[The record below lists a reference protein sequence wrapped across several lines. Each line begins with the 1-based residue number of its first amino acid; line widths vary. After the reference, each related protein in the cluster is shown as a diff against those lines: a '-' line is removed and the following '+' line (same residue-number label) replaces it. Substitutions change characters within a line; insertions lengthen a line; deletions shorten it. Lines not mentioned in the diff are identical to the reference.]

1 MAALG
6 SPSCYSRLETL
17 IAKVIFLATGV
28 WWGVGVQLMV
38 YAGIAAEPSALLPN
52 FTWYAPQRRVMLFR
66 AIRAGTRGSDATRG
80 RYASMLLGLLL
91 SERFVRVS
99 CCDGAEE
106 PAGCGVSLGCLL
118 PRGRAAA
125 AAAKARRCAW
135 WRLPPARGLVGDRDL
150 VAALC
155 DYFGTVAT
163 AMGLTLAGS
172 GIFGIIYSS
181 VSCWAALFSY
191 CILGRRLVPL
201 QVLGMAVVVAGL
213 VVSSLENDFASD
225 GGRRVAAGSV
235 AIAVGTV
242 AYGLEYA
249 LCERLLSASDAAG
262 ETPVASATDE
272 RDAAEPRRASGNEAI
287 VEMMYYMGLWGLGL
301 SALYTAVV
309 VAPRWDYLVA
319 APVRVSGAT
328 PSYLTALVVSHTF
341 SNWLHNLSWFIICDR
356 EGSVATGLLQGL
368 KAVLLF
374 GGSSLAFCD
383 RQESQRG
390 ATAYELVAKPPT
402 GGASDLELE
411 DDDELEG
418 DWN

>member
-52 FTWYAPQRRVMLFR
+52 FTWYA
-66 AIRAGTRGSDATRG
+66 
-80 RYASMLLGLLL
+80 SMLLGLLL

-99 CCDGAEE
+99 CCSAEE
-106 PAGCGVSLGCLL
+106 PAGCGVSLGPAAAR
-118 PRGRAAA
+118 PRGGRRG
-125 AAAKARRCAW
+125 KARRCAW

-150 VAALC
+150 VAAALC

-201 QVLGMAVVVAGL
+201 
-213 VVSSLENDFASD
+213 S
-225 GGRRVAAGSV
+225 
-235 AIAVGTV
+235 
-242 AYGLEYA
+242 A
-249 LCERLLSASDAAG
+249 LRAPPCASDAAG

-328 PSYLTALVVSHTF
+328 PRYLTALVVSHTF

-383 RQESQRG
+383 RQESQCMTRPKVLATAIVVAGTAIYYLAPTTSPADLAAARDAGKG
-390 ATAYELVAKPPT
+390 AEHTTAYELVAKPPT

-411 DDDELEG
+411 DDDEPEG

>member
-1 MAALG
+1 
-6 SPSCYSRLETL
+6 
-17 IAKVIFLATGV
+17 
-28 WWGVGVQLMV
+28 
-38 YAGIAAEPSALLPN
+38 
-52 FTWYAPQRRVMLFR
+52 
-66 AIRAGTRGSDATRG
+66 
-80 RYASMLLGLLL
+80 
-91 SERFVRVS
+91 
-99 CCDGAEE
+99 
-106 PAGCGVSLGCLL
+106 
-118 PRGRAAA
+118 
-125 AAAKARRCAW
+125 
-135 WRLPPARGLVGDRDL
+135 
-150 VAALC
+150 
-155 DYFGTVAT
+155 
-163 AMGLTLAGS
+163 MGLTLAGS

-309 VAPRWDYLVA
+309 VAPRWDYPSRRPSA
-319 APVRVSGAT
+319 SRRGAR
-328 PSYLTALVVSHTF
+328 YLTALVVSHTF

-383 RQESQRG
+383 RQESQCMTRPKKHLRQFKAPVMAREAERHDKPG
-390 ATAYELVAKPPT
+390 AARVFLNLRIARTPLIDSGSKVEHKRKRLWTTTATITEEWRVIALIKIALT
-402 GGASDLELE
+402 DRCAS
-411 DDDELEG
+411 G
-418 DWN
+418 N

>member
-1 MAALG
+1 
-6 SPSCYSRLETL
+6 
-17 IAKVIFLATGV
+17 
-28 WWGVGVQLMV
+28 
-38 YAGIAAEPSALLPN
+38 
-52 FTWYAPQRRVMLFR
+52 
-66 AIRAGTRGSDATRG
+66 
-80 RYASMLLGLLL
+80 
-91 SERFVRVS
+91 
-99 CCDGAEE
+99 
-106 PAGCGVSLGCLL
+106 
-118 PRGRAAA
+118 
-125 AAAKARRCAW
+125 
-135 WRLPPARGLVGDRDL
+135 
-150 VAALC
+150 
-155 DYFGTVAT
+155 
-163 AMGLTLAGS
+163 MGLTLAGS

-262 ETPVASATDE
+262 EKPVASATDE

-319 APVRVSGAT
+319 APVRVSAR
-328 PSYLTALVVSHTF
+328 A
-341 SNWLHNLSWFIICDR
+341 
-356 EGSVATGLLQGL
+356 A
-368 KAVLLF
+368 AVLLF

-383 RQESQRG
+383 RQESQCMTRPKVL
-390 ATAYELVAKPPT
+390 ATAIVVAGTAIYYLAPTTSPADLAAARDAGKGAEHTTACELVAKPPT

>member
-1 MAALG
+1 
-6 SPSCYSRLETL
+6 
-17 IAKVIFLATGV
+17 
-28 WWGVGVQLMV
+28 
-38 YAGIAAEPSALLPN
+38 
-52 FTWYAPQRRVMLFR
+52 
-66 AIRAGTRGSDATRG
+66 
-80 RYASMLLGLLL
+80 MLLGLLL

-106 PAGCGVSLGCLL
+106 PGGCSVSLGCLL

-150 VAALC
+150 VAAALC

-235 AIAVGTV
+235 CIAVGTV

-249 LCERLLSASDAAG
+249 LCERLLSASDAG
-262 ETPVASATDE
+262 NETPVASATDE
-272 RDAAEPRRASGNEAI
+272 PDAAEPRRASGNEAI

-328 PSYLTALVVSHTF
+328 PQYLTALVVSHTF

-383 RQESQRG
+383 RQESQCMTRPKVLATAIVVAGTAIYYLAPTTSPADLAAARDAGKG
-390 ATAYELVAKPPT
+390 AEHTTAYELVAKPPT